1 MPLRVSQLLS
11 CSDHLASSA
20 LPRIAWDVEQIHI
33 FISVVVSLPT
43 ATFAFSLRS
52 DSSSVRP
59 KMLGTVSLANR
70 PSIGR
75 SPNSNPSVKI
85 GVLSSAATSDDE
97 GLKKS
102 GGSKWN
108 EWKRRLLQISNIA
121 SILCVVDCT
130 VLPAVT
136 IFLPILGLATSAER
150 AKWLADVG
158 HSIALWFVMPVGGLA
173 ATMNYLTHKKAKL
186 SALAA
191 LGLTLIYAANG
202 HGGPILSRLPHHL
215 AHNLHCGTW
224 LHRATNLFGCACLL
238 GSNYYSHQIGG
249 CAHNHIDGSCSSH
262 DHQLHTCSRYW
273 YLSFC
278 FLN

>member
-1 MPLRVSQLLS
+1 MPLLALSSCLLIK
-11 CSDHLASSA
+11 CSN
-20 LPRIAWDVEQIHI
+20 RIVGMFNRYKGI
-33 FISVVVSLPT
+33 FIFLSVVVSLPT
-43 ATFAFSLRS
+43 ATFAFSLRP

-85 GVLSSAATSDDE
+85 GILSSAATSDDE

-102 GGSKWN
+102 GGSKWD
-108 EWKRRLLQISNIA
+108 EWKQRLLQISNIA
-121 SILCVVDCT
+121 SILCVIDCT

-136 IFLPILGLATSAER
+136 IFFPLLGLAASAER
-150 AKWLADVG
+150 AKWLHDIG

-224 LHRATNLFGCACLL
+224 LHRATNLLGCACLL
-238 GSNYYSHQIGG
+238 GSNYYSHKIGG
-249 CAHNHIDGSCSSH
+249 CAHNHDGSCSH
-262 DHQLHTCSRYW
+262 DH
-273 YLSFC
+273 
-278 FLN
+278 

>member
-1 MPLRVSQLLS
+1 MANVKRCIVRTKSYVRSWYPFPPSVFPLPLLHS
-11 CSDHLASSA
+11 PCVPT
-20 LPRIAWDVEQIHI
+20 PRQCAHED
-33 FISVVVSLPT
+33 
-43 ATFAFSLRS
+43 AM
-52 DSSSVRP
+52 

-85 GVLSSAATSDDE
+85 GVLSSTATSDDE

-102 GGSKWN
+102 GGSKWD
-108 EWKRRLLQISNIA
+108 EWKLRLLQISNIA
-121 SILCVVDCT
+121 SILCVIDCT

-136 IFLPILGLATSAER
+136 IFLPILGIAASAER

-238 GSNYYSHQIGG
+238 GSNYYSHKIGG

-262 DHQLHTCSRYW
+262 DH
-273 YLSFC
+273 
-278 FLN
+278 